1 MIPQDPPRAFGV
13 HGSSVRPVLFLTQH
27 VAQYPPGVMQETGL
41 VDFKVNNDLIIGR
54 VLMSRFKYR
63 CRNIS
68 IGE

>member
-27 VAQYPPGVMQETGL
+27 VAQYPPRVMQETGL
-41 VDFKVNNDLIIGR
+41 VDFKNTDLIIGR
-54 VLMSRFKYR
+54 VLSSKYR